1 MNEKISKLHVDEL
14 FTQLKDAVIMMVD
27 DEPLLMELLQAF
39 LEEEGY
45 KNFIAVEDSR
55 KAMEILDTKRPDI
68 LLLDLN
74 MPHVDGFDILEA
86 VRKLKMMQKIPVIV
100 LTSSSDGATKLKA
113 LELGATD
120 FLSKPVDSSELALRL
135 RNTLMVKAYQDQL
148 TYYDALTHLPNRQLF
163 LDRLE
168 WSLKKTRRD
177 HERMALLNIGLDK
190 FKQVN
195 DSLGPRT
202 GDEILTEVSMRLIE
216 SVRESDLVSRLGID
230 DLWRQLARLG
240 GDEFSILLPQV
251 AQDDSAAFV
260 AERIQHALAQPF
272 VVDGEEI
279 YISASIGI
287 ALYPNDGTESDVLM
301 QNAGAATAYAKQQ
314 GVNSYAFY
322 SKEINELSK
331 KRLSIEAALRRAV
344 ENNEFVLHYQPK
356 IDLHAGKVTGCEALI
371 RWNSPEMGMVPPFE
385 FISIAEESGLIV
397 PIGTWVIE
405 EACRQQ
411 VDWRQQGIGD
421 LMVAVNVAGPQFKM
435 ANLQHVI
442 ESAINDS
449 GIDPRYLRLEI
460 TEGMMMGGED
470 SLIKKLNDIKAL
482 GPSFSIDD
490 FGTGYSSLSYL
501 KRFPIDELK
510 IDRSFIIDVPG
521 VRDDAAIVKAIIA
534 MAQSLELSVVAEGV
548 EELSQLE
555 FLKSLHCDVI
565 QGFYF
570 SKPLPAEDFAAFVLA
585 GGELDALH
593 KS

>member
-1 MNEKISKLHVDEL
+1 
-14 FTQLKDAVIMMVD
+14 MMVD

-39 LEEEGY
+39 LEDEGY

-55 KAMEILDTKRPDI
+55 KAMDVLDTKRPDI

-74 MPHVDGFDILEA
+74 MPHVDGFQILNS

-100 LTSSSDGATKLKA
+100 LTSSSDGETKLKA

-120 FLSKPVDSSELALRL
+120 FISKPVDSSELALRL

-177 HERMALLNIGLDK
+177 SERMALLNIGLDK

-195 DSLGPRT
+195 DSLGPRV

-260 AERIQHALAQPF
+260 AERIQKSLANPF

-322 SKEINELSK
+322 SKEINKLSK
-331 KRLSIEAALRRAV
+331 KRLSMEAALRRAV

-356 IDLHAGKVTGCEALI
+356 IDVPTGRVKGCEALI
-371 RWNSPEMGMVPPFE
+371 RWNSPEMGMVPPFN

-397 PIGTWVIE
+397 PIGAWVIE

-411 VDWRQQGIGD
+411 VAWREQGLGD
-421 LMVAVNVAGPQFKM
+421 LIVAVNVAGPQFKKN
-435 ANLQHVI
+435 NLQQVI
-442 ESAINDS
+442 SSAVDAS
-449 GIDPRYLRLEI
+449 GINPHYLQLEI
-460 TEGMMMGGED
+460 TEGMMMGDED
-470 SLIKKLNDIKAL
+470 SLIKKLNDIKAC

-490 FGTGYSSLSYL
+490 FGTGYSSLSYI

-510 IDRSFIIDVPG
+510 IDRSFITGVPTAK
-521 VRDDAAIVKAIIA
+521 DDSAIVTAIIA
-534 MAQSLELSVVAEGV
+534 MSHSLGLSVVAEGV
-548 EELSQLE
+548 EEANQLE
-555 FLKSLHCDVI
+555 FLRGLECDVI

-570 SKPLPAEDFAAFVLA
+570 SKPLPAQEFTDFV
-585 GGELDALH
+585 
-593 KS
+593 KSESYIVV